1 MFGLE
6 TLSSSAQAVA
16 TVGTVF
22 TEAIA
27 LYIGYGAITQIASP
41 VARDVLGG
49 E

>member
-6 TLSSSAQAVA
+6 ALSSSVQAVA

-22 TEAIA
+22 TEAIV
-27 LYIGYGAITQIASP
+27 LYIGYGAVTQIASP
-41 VARDVLGG
+41 VARDILGG